1 MEEFLFFFDD
11 SPLEP
16 ADDVHGSNYDH
27 GDEQNNLYS
36 FEVADQLFNAGREC
50 EAEACK
56 HANPNDTAYQ
66 SQERELKKAE
76 VGQPAEYRAGGSKTV
91 YVLHDEHRQHSELA
105 YKLFDPRPR
114 ADKEVPGS
122 RPAAKARADHVAERV
137 AHETSRRT
145 YDESFLESEE
155 PGPGKHARKQKRKI
169 ALDHRPEE
177 HRPQP
182 VSLQQLVHSYSSSS
196 WFAVSGL
203 LFLVAKYPQL
213 RPETKLRS
221 NIGRRIL
228 AHFAKIDIRL
238 TPLLFSVTK
247 LDNVSAA
254 PRVPSMTTSQETAS
268 PIYIGIDLGGAALK
282 AALISHSGEIIH
294 ETRFETEQR
303 NPDVL
308 FDQVVQ
314 TALALRDDPNAG
326 GRIAGIGVGI
336 PGLVNRNTNRIE
348 VMPNLPAL
356 SRIDITTELSR
367 ETGLP
372 VILDN
377 DANAAAY
384 GELQV
389 GAARGRREVFF
400 VMLGQGIGAGLII
413 NGQIYRGAA
422 GFAGEFGHMTID
434 PEGIECACGNIGC
447 LETIASGPNIVRRTR
462 ERLYR
467 DRTSSLSRLAIPR
480 DREFTAEDIAH
491 AAREGDEMAQVM
503 MERTGMFLGI
513 ALAAVINLLNVEMVV
528 MGGGVM
534 DAGDLIL
541 KPTIKETRR
550 RAFPPSFNS
559 CEMVIAELGA
569 KAGMIGA
576 ALLARDQAS

>member
-1 MEEFLFFFDD
+1 
-11 SPLEP
+11 
-16 ADDVHGSNYDH
+16 
-27 GDEQNNLYS
+27 
-36 FEVADQLFNAGREC
+36 
-50 EAEACK
+50 
-56 HANPNDTAYQ
+56 
-66 SQERELKKAE
+66 
-76 VGQPAEYRAGGSKTV
+76 
-91 YVLHDEHRQHSELA
+91 
-105 YKLFDPRPR
+105 
-114 ADKEVPGS
+114 
-122 RPAAKARADHVAERV
+122 
-137 AHETSRRT
+137 
-145 YDESFLESEE
+145 
-155 PGPGKHARKQKRKI
+155 
-169 ALDHRPEE
+169 
-177 HRPQP
+177 
-182 VSLQQLVHSYSSSS
+182 
-196 WFAVSGL
+196 
-203 LFLVAKYPQL
+203 
-213 RPETKLRS
+213 
-221 NIGRRIL
+221 
-228 AHFAKIDIRL
+228 
-238 TPLLFSVTK
+238 
-247 LDNVSAA
+247 
-254 PRVPSMTTSQETAS
+254 MTTSQTSES
-268 PIYIGIDLGGAALK
+268 VFIGIDLGGTNLK
-282 AALISHSGEIIH
+282 AALVSPTGEIIH
-294 ETRFETEQR
+294 EKRIETELR
-303 NPDVL
+303 NPDAL
-308 FDQVVQ
+308 FKQVIE
-314 TALALRDDPNAG
+314 TALGLRDDKRAG
-326 GRIAGIGVGI
+326 GRAGGIGIGI
-336 PGLVNRNTNRIE
+336 PGLVNRKTNRIE

-356 SRIDITTELSR
+356 SEIDITSELSGK
-367 ETGLP
+367 TGLP

-400 VMLGQGIGAGLII
+400 VTLGTGIGAGLII

-513 ALAAVINLLNVEMVV
+513 AIAAVINLLNVEMVV

-559 CEMVIAELGA
+559 CEIVIARLGVT
-569 KAGMIGA
+569 AGMIGA
-576 ALLARDQAS
+576 ALMARDQVS

>member
-1 MEEFLFFFDD
+1 M
-11 SPLEP
+11 
-16 ADDVHGSNYDH
+16 
-27 GDEQNNLYS
+27 
-36 FEVADQLFNAGREC
+36 
-50 EAEACK
+50 
-56 HANPNDTAYQ
+56 
-66 SQERELKKAE
+66 
-76 VGQPAEYRAGGSKTV
+76 
-91 YVLHDEHRQHSELA
+91 
-105 YKLFDPRPR
+105 
-114 ADKEVPGS
+114 
-122 RPAAKARADHVAERV
+122 
-137 AHETSRRT
+137 
-145 YDESFLESEE
+145 
-155 PGPGKHARKQKRKI
+155 
-169 ALDHRPEE
+169 
-177 HRPQP
+177 
-182 VSLQQLVHSYSSSS
+182 
-196 WFAVSGL
+196 
-203 LFLVAKYPQL
+203 
-213 RPETKLRS
+213 
-221 NIGRRIL
+221 
-228 AHFAKIDIRL
+228 
-238 TPLLFSVTK
+238 
-247 LDNVSAA
+247 
-254 PRVPSMTTSQETAS
+254 TAS
-268 PIYIGIDLGGAALK
+268 QSVFIGIDLGGTTLK
-282 AALISHSGEIIH
+282 GSLVSPTGEIIH
-294 ETRFETEQR
+294 ETRSDTER
-303 NPDVL
+303 RDAGAL
-308 FDQVVQ
+308 LDQVIEA
-314 TALALRDDPNAG
+314 ALALRDDKSAG
-326 GRIAGIGVGI
+326 GQVGGIGIGI
-336 PGLVNRNTNRIE
+336 PGLVNRRTNRVE

-356 SRIDITTELSR
+356 SEIDITTELSR
-367 ETGLP
+367 KTGLP

-389 GAARGRREVFF
+389 GAARGRKEVFF
-400 VMLGQGIGAGLII
+400 ITLGTGIGAGLII

-559 CEMVIAELGA
+559 CEIVIAKLGPA
-569 KAGMIGA
+569 AGMIGA
-576 ALLARDQAS
+576 ALMARDQAN